1 LPALFLEEKM
11 VTIRNANIFDLDAV
25 TDIEAECFPKEEA
38 ATRKSFFNR
47 LKIFPESFFIAEENN
62 KPIGFINGCVS
73 NSFIIYDE
81 MFEDTSYHNPY
92 GSFQTIFGLDVIP
105 EKRRQGTAG
114 MLIEHMKADSKTKH
128 RAGLTLTC
136 KEHLIHYYEKFG
148 FRNIGVSGSKHG
160 GAVWYDMVLN
170 L

>member
-1 LPALFLEEKM
+1 M
-11 VTIRNANIFDLDAV
+11 VTIRNGNIFDVDTV
-25 TDIEAECFPKEEA
+25 TQIEAVCFPKAEA
-38 ATRKSFFNR
+38 ATRKSFFHR
-47 LKIFPESFFIAEENN
+47 LQTFPESFFIAEEDG

-73 NSFIIYDE
+73 NSFLIYDE

-92 GSFQTIFGLDVIP
+92 GAYQTIFGLDVIP
-105 EKRRQGTAG
+105 EKRRCGIAG
-114 MLIEHMKADSKTKH
+114 MLIEHMKANSRAKH
-128 RAGLTLTC
+128 KIGLILTC

-148 FRNIGVSGSKHG
+148 FRNIGVSGSTHG